1 MAHTIPA
8 TMIAAVYKPGYVDLV
23 LEKDY
28 PIRKIEDDEILLKV
42 SACGVCHSDVFF
54 LSGVGLDTRTY
65 VLGHE
70 ISGKPVQLGS
80 KVDKKIQIGKL
91 YSVFLTVSI
100 PADTTIGT
108 GADGGYAQYVIVKP
122 ENLVEVPENVSPEAA
137 AAASDAGT
145 TAYNAVKHTAGVT
158 KGMKVLIFGAGG
170 LGHLAVQ
177 FAKHLGATVYVCD
190 FKPAARQLALSLGA
204 DDAFDLIDMT
214 NKTAAGFT
222 VDCTIDFVANNQTF
236 NLAMAALK
244 GNAVKWPLTQRLVMV
259 GVSADTLSFS
269 TSSTVYTGVQIFTNV
284 YGPENALEEVLDLIS
299 KGIIR
304 PHIETVPLA
313 QIQKAIDDLRGRE
326 YTSFI
331 SANKYMS

>member
-1 MAHTIPA
+1 MAHTIPT
-8 TMIAAVYKPGYVDLV
+8 TMTAAVYKPGHVDLV
-23 LEKDY
+23 LEKYY

-80 KVDKKIQIGKL
+80 KVDKKIEIGKL
-91 YSVFLTVSI
+91 YSVFLTVI
-100 PADTTIGT
+100 QGGLPDTTIGQ

-137 AAASDAGT
+137 AVASDAAT
-145 TAYNAVKHTAGVT
+145 TAYNAVKHTAG
-158 KGMKVLIFGAGG
+158 GMKVLIFGAGG

-177 FAKHLGATVYVCD
+177 FAKYLGATVYVCD
-190 FKPAARQLALSLGA
+190 FKPAARQLALDLGA

-222 VDCTIDFVANNQTF
+222 VDCTIDFVANIQTF

-244 GNAVKWPLTQRLVMV
+244 GNEVKFPLTQRLVMV

-269 TSSTVYTGVQIFTNV
+269 TSSTLFTGVQIFTTI
-284 YGPENALEEVLDLIS
+284 YGPESAVEQVLQLIS

-313 QIQKAIDDLRGRE
+313 QVQKAIDDLRAFRTMGRKVV
-326 YTSFI
+326 I
-331 SANKYMS
+331 PN